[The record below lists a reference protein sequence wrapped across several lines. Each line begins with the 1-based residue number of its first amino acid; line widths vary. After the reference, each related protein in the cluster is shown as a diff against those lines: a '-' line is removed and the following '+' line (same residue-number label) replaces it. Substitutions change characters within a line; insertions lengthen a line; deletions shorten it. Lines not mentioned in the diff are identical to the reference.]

1 MEILL
6 VIAVIAIISALLI
19 PQVSSIQSGA
29 STSVARQQQAQLQTA
44 LDSWIVAA
52 SSQSG
57 GLATARGA
65 YTGTKLTLLRDYLQ
79 EATYSSLI
87 GDGDTVRS
95 AALDNANAYLRFS
108 SWSVGQQPTVQWI
121 NQ

>member
-1 MEILL
+1 LL
-6 VIAVIAIISALLI
+6 PVVLNVK
-19 PQVSSIQSGA
+19 QGA
-29 STSVARQQQAQLQTA
+29 ELTTARQQQAELQTA
-44 LDSWIVAA
+44 LGNWIVAK
-52 SSQSG
+52 SG
-57 GLATARGA
+57 GLGGLAAARAA

-95 AALDNANAYLRFS
+95 AALDSANAYLRFS
-108 SWSVGQQPTVQWI
+108 SWSVEQQPNVQWI